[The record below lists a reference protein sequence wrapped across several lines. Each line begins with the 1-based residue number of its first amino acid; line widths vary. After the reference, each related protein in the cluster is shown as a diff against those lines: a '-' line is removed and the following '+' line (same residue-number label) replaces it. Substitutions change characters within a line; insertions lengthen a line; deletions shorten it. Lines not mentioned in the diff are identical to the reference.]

1 MSKPQGNAGVV
12 IRVTFLILIGLLMLT
27 GFAIFVLIVFVPV
40 MGWYIWKQQDRI
52 RDLEARLAALDGSKK
67 SDDK

>member
-52 RDLEARLAALDGSKK
+52 RDLESRLAALDGSKK